1 MSSNKLDKLNF
12 LTETIIVQH
21 SRKAYSNKG
30 IAACIKY
37 ENNFFLRHL
46 NLKKK
51 DVIEFGCGA
60 FPSSLGIKKEKWPN
74 SFVATDASP
83 KVLKIAK
90 SFDRRP
96 IYKIINLEKKINL
109 NKKFDYM
116 IIKGVLHHTKNP
128 TKILSQL
135 KRYLKKDGAIII
147 SEPNLSSILGN
158 FLKWFFRYFFNY
170 SMETSPYGQYS
181 YKKISSSVKR
191 AKLRIEKKW
200 YSVLI
205 LLPLSG
211 NYGRIKIL
219 PNNLILFKIF
229 IIVEDF
235 FYKIFNLLN
244 LTKFLNFKLNLI
256 IKK

>member
-1 MSSNKLDKLNF
+1 
-12 LTETIIVQH
+12 
-21 SRKAYSNKG
+21 
-30 IAACIKY
+30 
-37 ENNFFLRHL
+37 
-46 NLKKK
+46 
-51 DVIEFGCGA
+51 
-60 FPSSLGIKKEKWPN
+60 
-74 SFVATDASP
+74 
-83 KVLKIAK
+83 
-90 SFDRRP
+90 
-96 IYKIINLEKKINL
+96 
-109 NKKFDYM
+109 M

-158 FLKWFFRYFFNY
+158 FLKWFLRYFFNFN
-170 SMETSPYGQYS
+170 MECSPYGQYS
-181 YKKISSSVKR
+181 YKKISSSIKS

-219 PNNLILFKIF
+219 PDNLILFKIF
-229 IIVEDF
+229 VIFEDF

-244 LTKFLNFKLNLI
+244 LNFRKVKLNKQ
-256 IKK
+256 KKCICKQN